1 MGSPITVKFYA
12 NIDRNN
18 PDETIIYD
26 FKSFGEDMDLIR
38 NNEEK
43 YCLKLL
49 EGDIL
54 SLVRIRSIGCLFM
67 GISLLMYVSDENEY
81 YQYIAGL
88 GTGIAVLGASFLASS
103 KKISKKM
110 LCEDYPGIINIVDQ
124 GMRNGFNEGGDPVPT
139 LQ

>member
-43 YCLKLL
+43 YCLKQAYK
-49 EGDIL
+49 I
-54 SLVRIRSIGCLFM
+54 CF
-67 GISLLMYVSDENEY
+67 YVSKL
-81 YQYIAGL
+81 YQYEI
-88 GTGIAVLGASFLASS
+88 I
-103 KKISKKM
+103 KM
-110 LCEDYPGIINIVDQ
+110 KCEFVKDDNNTIW
-124 GMRNGFNEGGDPVPT
+124 
-139 LQ
+139 LQYV